1 MNDEP
6 FAPEAA
12 PTSSGRRNTLL
23 IGGVAFLGG
32 IAVTAGVLELTDRNG
47 GAGPRPVPTMA
58 VPVQAVP
65 VKVTP
70 LPPGTDLA
78 TLNAREQELAG
89 RLNQLENRLNDV
101 GSSART
107 ASSYASQAERL
118 MIAFSVRRAIE
129 RGTPLGGLE
138 AQLRRRFGEDH
149 GDAVAAITR
158 AAAQP
163 VTIEDL
169 RLALDTISPKLL
181 SGPDDSVWTRARRI
195 LGDIVVLRE
204 AGSPSPRGPDRLRRA
219 KHDLDAGKVEAA
231 LAEVAHMPGV
241 GSAESWVS
249 AARRYVEARHGL
261 EQIER
266 AAVQLPAQPQPQQP
280 AAPDSVPSGAI

>member
-12 PTSSGRRNTLL
+12 PSSSGRRNNLL
-23 IGGVAFLGG
+23 IGGIAFLGG
-32 IAVTAGVLELTDRNG
+32 IAATAGLLHVTGQDG
-47 GAGPRPVPTMA
+47 GIGPEPAPTIA
-58 VPVQAVP
+58 VPAQPVA
-65 VKVTP
+65 VKVPP

-78 TLNAREQELAG
+78 TLNAREQDLAG
-89 RLNQLENRLNDV
+89 RLDQLENRLRDV
-101 GSSART
+101 GTSART
-107 ASSYASQAERL
+107 ASSYAGQAERL

-138 AQLRRRFGEDH
+138 LQLRRRFAEDH
-149 GDAVAAITR
+149 ANAVSAITR

-169 RLALDTISPKLL
+169 RLALDTIAPKLL
-181 SGPDDSVWTRARRI
+181 AGPDDSLWTRAQRV
-195 LGDIVVLRE
+195 LGDMVVLRQ
-204 AGSPSPRGPDRLRRA
+204 AGSPSPRGPERLRRA
-219 KHDLDAGKVEAA
+219 KRDLEMGKVEAA

-241 GSAESWVS
+241 ASAESWVS

-261 EQIER
+261 DEIER
-266 AAVQLPAQPQPQQP
+266 AAVQLPVVPPP
-280 AAPDSVPSGAI
+280 VAAPAPEAVSPDAI